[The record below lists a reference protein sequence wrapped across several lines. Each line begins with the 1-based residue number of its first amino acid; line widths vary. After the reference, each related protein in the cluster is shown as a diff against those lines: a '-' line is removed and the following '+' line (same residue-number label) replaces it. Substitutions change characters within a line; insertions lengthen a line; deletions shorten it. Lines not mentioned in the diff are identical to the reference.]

1 MKIIRCSMYER
12 SRCHLNPLISH
23 TWLID
28 NDDNQNLI
36 ELLRYD
42 CFGFSDATA
51 GRQWGRQVAYSDS
64 YEKQIIHYNTLITET
79 LKKINQV
86 KKDLTQGNRNIYS
99 SKRLF

>member
-1 MKIIRCSMYER
+1 MYTKPYYT
-12 SRCHLNPLISH
+12 NPLISH

-42 CFGFSDATA
+42 GFGFSDATA

-64 YEKQIIHYNTLITET
+64 YEKRIIHEDALITET
-79 LKKINQV
+79 LEKIAQV
-86 KKDLTQGNRNIYS
+86 KNDLTQGNRNINI
-99 SKRLF
+99 SKGLF

>member
-1 MKIIRCSMYER
+1 MKIIRCSVYAKR
-12 SRCHLNPLISH
+12 DYPNPLISH

-28 NDDNQNLI
+28 NEDNQNLI

-51 GRQWGRQVAYSDS
+51 GRQWGRQIAYSDL
-64 YEKQIIHYNTLITET
+64 YEKRIIHDNTLIIET

-86 KKDLTQGNRNIYS
+86 KKDLIQGDRNINI
-99 SKRLF
+99 SKGLF